1 MVAKQW
7 TWIAEKPSNAVSS
20 PNVFYHQT
28 RYLRGDAMPPSLKPQ
43 VCDVLVIGGG
53 INGAGI
59 ARDAAGRGLT
69 TVLCEKD
76 DLASHTSSASTKLI
90 HGGLRYLEQ
99 YDFVLVRKALMEREI
114 LLRAAPHLI
123 WPLQFVMPHDSSQR
137 PAWMIRAGLLLYDC
151 LARRELLPASRGL
164 DLHKHVAGTV
174 LKPSYRRGFSYA
186 DGWVDDARLVIL
198 NAVDA
203 ADRGATILTRTACI
217 ALQRNALDWHAT
229 LRSSEGVERTV
240 QARAIVNATG
250 PWASRFSTQIA
261 QLRPSVRTRLIK
273 GSHIVV
279 RKLFDHTCAY
289 LFQNSDGRIVF
300 AIPYEQHFTL
310 IGTTDVEHDEA
321 LDTIAVSPAEVT
333 YLCTAV
339 SRYFSKPV
347 LPADV
352 VWAYA
357 GVRPLQEEVVAE
369 GASEAAARP
378 TSASRVTRDYQLAI
392 DVSAA
397 PLINVFGGKLTTY
410 RKLAEETV
418 SRLGP
423 LLANAAGPW
432 TASACLPGGDLY
444 GAAPSNRAV
453 LEFEAWVTRL
463 RERHSWLAPTLAARY
478 ARAYGTRVERL
489 LAGCTSMA
497 ALGEEILPGLFAA
510 EVRYL
515 MQAEWARCA
524 ADILWRR
531 SKLGLHLDA
540 QAAARLDAWIVA
552 QEEMVT

>member
-1 MVAKQW
+1 
-7 TWIAEKPSNAVSS
+7 
-20 PNVFYHQT
+20 
-28 RYLRGDAMPPSLKPQ
+28 MPQNLKPH

-99 YDFVLVRKALMEREI
+99 YDFVLVRKALIEREI

-151 LARRELLPASRGL
+151 LARRTLLPASHGL
-164 DLHKHVAGTV
+164 DLHEHVAGTV
-174 LKPSYRRGFSYA
+174 LKPSYQRGFSYA

-229 LRSSEGVERTV
+229 LRSAEGVQSTV

-250 PWASRFSTQIA
+250 PWAAQFLTQIA
-261 QLRPSVRTRLIK
+261 HLRPNVRTRLIK

-279 RKLFDHTCAY
+279 RKLFDHACAY

-300 AIPYEQHFTL
+300 AIPYEQRFTL
-310 IGTTDVEHDEA
+310 IGTTDVEHDDG
-321 LDTIAVSPAEVT
+321 LDAITVSPAEVA
-333 YLCTAV
+333 YLCAAV
-339 SRYFSKPV
+339 SRYFTRPV

-352 VWAYA
+352 IWSYA

-369 GASEAAARP
+369 GASTDAGRP
-378 TSASRVTRDYQLAI
+378 TAASRVTRDYQLAI

-397 PLINVFGGKLTTY
+397 PLVNVFGGKLTTY
-410 RKLAEETV
+410 RKLAEEAV

-423 LLANAAGPW
+423 LLANAAAPW

-444 GAAPSNRAV
+444 GATPSNRAV
-453 LEFEAWVTRL
+453 LEFEAWATRSHA
-463 RERHSWLAPTLAARY
+463 RYSWLAPALAARY

-515 MQAEWARCA
+515 MQNEWARCA
-524 ADILWRR
+524 EDILWRR

-540 QAAARLDAWIVA
+540 RASIQLDAWMTM
-552 QEEMVT
+552 QDERVT